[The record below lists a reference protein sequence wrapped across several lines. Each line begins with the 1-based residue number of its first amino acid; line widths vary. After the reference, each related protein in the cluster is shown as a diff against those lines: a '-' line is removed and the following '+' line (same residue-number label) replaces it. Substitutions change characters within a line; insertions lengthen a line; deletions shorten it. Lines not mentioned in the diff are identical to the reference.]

1 MATSQTQYIVLP
13 STCGNS
19 FVAELSGVLDN
30 FFGKIS
36 GAVASA
42 NDFTDEI
49 RKTADVVSD
58 IVKGMAGQ
66 ITEFLN
72 DKLVGF
78 IQDGLAAVQSFF
90 FSLYPLN
97 PLVALAQTK
106 AFNGGALKPIQRL
119 FNTFDCLVST
129 VAKAMFKTVE
139 DMLLNAVKK
148 GFVNPVV
155 CAVEDFVGAITNKIT
170 NVIDSIVGPLINPI
184 NNLFSL
190 IGKGF
195 NLKNRIVAGLGGNY
209 LKTIG
214 NVLKCVDGG
223 RGRCPGT
230 SKYDLL
236 QGIKKPLS
244 EEQQSSIFSRA
255 IDKGTSAIANINEN
269 LSDFEKDVGNWGIF
283 GSDDGDDRDPLE
295 CNTGNVFECGPPRV
309 EIFGGNGSGA
319 AGDIILGNFI
329 ENFTEEIQD
338 VEGINREFG
347 TNLEGPIDGR
357 DVLKSASIIGVDIT
371 YPGEGYTE
379 EPIVSFVD
387 NCDRGYGAY
396 GRAVIDKDPNSPKFG
411 QLIDIIIISPGEN
424 YPSDEEED
432 SFVDRVVIDDGGND
446 YDSTDTLDGFDLV
459 VENGVIK
466 NVIPQN
472 IPYRTLPKLKINT
485 NKGKGARL
493 KPIMTKRP
501 RTTLSEQS
509 IDCIL
514 PKGKI
519 VGYVNGKPYLG
530 PFHVHPTKGVK
541 MVGAAHTSS
550 YHATI
555 YNTPEESL
563 SAGAV
568 GTNVGSTKINLRS
581 IQELVQESEQSDTT
595 QTETTEN
602 VELYSDPV
610 ETVQQNNTNMS
621 GGGGSSAP
629 PPSSPPPSSPPSGG
643 GGYGGGY

>member
-1 MATSQTQYIVLP
+1 MTTSQTQYIVLP

-19 FVAELSGVLDN
+19 FVSELSGVLDN

-36 GAVASA
+36 GAVNSA

-72 DKLVGF
+72 DKLIGF
-78 IQDGLAAVQSFF
+78 VQDGLAAVQSFF
-90 FSLYPLN
+90 FALYPLN
-97 PLVALAQTK
+97 PLAALAQTK
-106 AFNGGALKPIQRL
+106 AFNNGALNPIQRL

-139 DMLLNAVKK
+139 DMLINAVKK

-190 IGKGF
+190 IGQGF
-195 NLKNRIVAGLGGNY
+195 DLKNRIVAGLGGNY
-209 LKTIG
+209 LSVVG

-223 RGRCPGT
+223 KGRCPGT

-236 QGIKKPLS
+236 QGVKKPFS
-244 EEQQSSIFSRA
+244 EEQQSSMFSKA
-255 IDKGTSAIANINEN
+255 IDKGTSAVKDLNDG
-269 LSDFEKDVGNWGIF
+269 LSDFENDIGTWGIF
-283 GSDDGDDRDPLE
+283 GSEEGDDRDPLE

-309 EIFGGNGSGA
+309 EIFGGNGEGA

-329 ENFTEEIQD
+329 ENFVEEIQD
-338 VEGINREFG
+338 VDGINQELG
-347 TNLEGPIDGR
+347 TNFEGPFDGR

-411 QLIDIIIISPGEN
+411 QLIDIIITSPGEN
-424 YPSDEEED
+424 YPSDEEQD
-432 SFVDRVVIDDGGND
+432 SFVDKVIIDDGGSG
-446 YDSTDTLDGFDLV
+446 YDPTDTIDGFDLTI
-459 VENGVIK
+459 EDGVIK
-466 NVIPQN
+466 KVNPN
-472 IPYRTLPKLKINT
+472 NAPYRTLPVLKVAT
-485 NKGKGARL
+485 KTGSGARL

-501 RTTLSEQS
+501 RVTLSQQS

-514 PKGKI
+514 PKGEI
-519 VGYVNGKPYLG
+519 VGYVNGKPYSG
-530 PFHVHPTKGVK
+530 PFHVHPTTGAK
-541 MVGAAHTSS
+541 MVGAAHTTAP
-550 YHATI
+550 HAII
-555 YNTPEESL
+555 YGTPQESL
-563 SAGAV
+563 RTGGSV
-568 GTNVGSTKINLRS
+568 GTNIGSTRVNLRS
-581 IQELVQESEQSDTT
+581 IQELVQESESTETSQS
-595 QTETTEN
+595 TETTEN
-602 VELYSDPV
+602 VDLYSDPV
-610 ETVQQNNTNMS
+610 ETVQETNVDTS
-621 GGGGSSAP
+621 GGSGY
-629 PPSSPPPSSPPSGG
+629 SPPPSSPSPPSGGG